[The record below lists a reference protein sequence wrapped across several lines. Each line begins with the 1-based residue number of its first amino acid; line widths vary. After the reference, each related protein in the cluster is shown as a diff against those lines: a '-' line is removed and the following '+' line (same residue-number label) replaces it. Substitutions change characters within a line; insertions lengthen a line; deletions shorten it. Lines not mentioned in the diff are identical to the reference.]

1 MRLYVDCREAG
12 LWQIL
17 SQAVKPPH
25 LQLLSRSMPL
35 GDIML
40 CTDDDVEHV
49 LIERKTLT
57 DLAASICDGRYKEQ
71 GFRLNACS
79 VPNHNIVYLLE
90 GDLRMYRAGHSRID
104 KNALFSAMTSLMFFK
119 GYSVFRT
126 LHVQESADWLI
137 QLANKLHKE
146 LVTNKSMFFHR
157 VAALGPAPAPAPA
170 ARAPAPAPT
179 ALANEV
185 DVPAALENEASAAD
199 ASAADASA
207 SADAEAQAQ
216 YAGVVFSRVKKNNIT
231 PQNIGEIMLA
241 TIPGVSA
248 AAAAVIMAPFGTL
261 SALVQALLQNRAA
274 LHDLELMLP
283 NKNGKRIRL
292 SRPCLGNVVD
302 YLLGLENKN

>member
-157 VAALGPAPAPAPA
+157 VAVLGPAPAPAPA
-170 ARAPAPAPT
+170 PAALAPA

-185 DVPAALENEASAAD
+185 DVPAALENEASAAE
-199 ASAADASA
+199 ASA
-207 SADAEAQAQ
+207 SADAETQ

-261 SALVQALLQNRAA
+261 SALVQALLQNRTA

>member
-157 VAALGPAPAPAPA
+157 VAVLGPAPAPAPA
-170 ARAPAPAPT
+170 PAALAPAALAPA

-185 DVPAALENEASAAD
+185 DVPAALENEASAAE
-199 ASAADASA
+199 ASA
-207 SADAEAQAQ
+207 SADAETQ

-261 SALVQALLQNRAA
+261 SALVQALLQNRTA

>member
-25 LQLLSRSMPL
+25 LQILSRSLPL
-35 GDIML
+35 GDIIL

-104 KNALFSAMTSLMFFK
+104 KNALFSAMTTLMFFK
-119 GYSVFRT
+119 GFSVFRT

-146 LVTNKSMFFHR
+146 LVTNKSTFFHR
-157 VAALGPAPAPAPA
+157 LAAPANAVGANEVEVPANA
-170 ARAPAPAPT
+170 VG
-179 ALANEV
+179 ANEV
-185 DVPAALENEASAAD
+185 DVPAALENAVGAQ
-199 ASAADASA
+199 
-207 SADAEAQAQ
+207 ADAEDTQ

-261 SALVQALLQNRAA
+261 SALVQALLQNRAS
-274 LHDLELMLP
+274 LHDLDLMLP